1 MSVKACEVEVENTKF
16 RLFITVNKS
25 GEIVSSF
32 SKAMSTEEAEEAWEF
47 ARSKFYDENN
57 EEKNINDAYGT
68 YVRAFFNDDNRE
80 SAIKIIKNFHIEVC
94 KQKYSA
100 TIREKLR
107 GYIGQDDLFEVLY
120 KGLLGW
126 ANDVVSECVENHRP
140 IVVAWERFQK
150 EYRQLFRECNQN
162 MPCQV
167 YFVPQVQKK

>member
-1 MSVKACEVEVENTKF
+1 M
-16 RLFITVNKS
+16 
-25 GEIVSSF
+25 
-32 SKAMSTEEAEEAWEF
+32 
-47 ARSKFYDENN
+47 
-57 EEKNINDAYGT
+57 
-68 YVRAFFNDDNRE
+68 RAFFNDDNRE